1 MASRYRGAPMATQV
15 KTKTSDLGDSR
26 VRVEVEVE
34 PAAVDKALSQAAASL
49 GRDLKI
55 PGFRKGK
62 VPPQV
67 VLQRVGRE
75 AVLDEAVRSA
85 LPDGCEEAIGDAR
98 LHTVGD
104 PSVDLGDLPEKGS
117 PLEFSIEV
125 GVRPTAKLGDY
136 QGLEVGRREP
146 EVGKDEVDAEI
157 EQLRET
163 SASLENVER
172 PAKKG
177 DFVVIDFVGK
187 VGGEPFEG
195 GEARGYLLE
204 LGSNRLVEGFEEQ
217 LEGASAGDDV
227 TVDVTFPEDYR
238 AEGLAG
244 SDASFEVSVKEVK
257 EKQLPDLDDDFA
269 AEAGGFDS
277 IDELRED
284 IARRMREQHERMI
297 DTEFREAVVDAA
309 VAEAQIEVPHDLVHA
324 KAHEMWHQTGR
335 RLAAQGLDPA
345 RYLQMVGKD
354 KEELVHEAEAEAEKA
369 LKREAVLAAVVE
381 AEGIEVPDV
390 ELLDSLRAATQ
401 GPGRGE
407 TSERKLHKAL
417 DRAKAEGRDEAL
429 REDIAMR
436 KAVDLM
442 VESAKPISVEQAK
455 AGDKLW
461 TPEKDERPPRG
472 KELGTPG
479 RARVRREGA
488 LDAGRLARRADQHGP
503 PHAAP
508 RPVRD
513 PVACARVGGD
523 EGASH

>member
-1 MASRYRGAPMATQV
+1 MATQV

-34 PAAVDKALSQAAASL
+34 PGAVERALGEAAASL

-75 AVLDEAVRSA
+75 AVLDEAVRNA
-85 LPDGCEEAIGDAR
+85 LPDWYEEAIGDAR

-125 GVRPTAKLGDY
+125 GVRPSATLGDY
-136 QGLEVGRREP
+136 KGLEVGRREP
-146 EVGKDEVDAEI
+146 EVNAEDVDGEI
-157 EQLRET
+157 EQLREK
-163 SASLENVER
+163 SAALENVDR

-177 DFVVIDFVGK
+177 DFVVIDFLGK
-187 VGGEPFEG
+187 VDGEPFEG

-217 LEGASAGDDV
+217 LEGATAGDEV
-227 TVDVTFPEDYR
+227 TVTVTFPEDYR
-238 AEGLAG
+238 AENLAG
-244 SDASFEVSVKEVK
+244 KEATFDVSLKEVK
-257 EKQLPDLDDDFA
+257 EKQLPELDDDFA
-269 AEAGGFDS
+269 TEAGGFDS
-277 IDELRED
+277 IDELRAD
-284 IARRMREQHERMI
+284 IEQRMREQHERMI

-309 VAEAQIEVPHDLVHA
+309 VAEAQIDVPHDLVHA

-345 RYLQMVGKD
+345 RYLQMVGKEE
-354 KEELVHEAEAEAEKA
+354 EELVHEAEPEAEKA

-381 AEGIEVPDV
+381 AEGIEVPDE
-390 ELLDSLRAATQ
+390 ELLESLRAATQ
-401 GPGRGE
+401 GPGRPE
-407 TSERKLHKAL
+407 TSERKLQKAL

-442 VESAKPISVEQAK
+442 VESAKAITVEQAQ
-455 AGDKLW
+455 ARDKLW
-461 TPEKDERPPRG
+461 TPGKDDEEAAG
-472 KELGTPG
+472 AKEIWTPG
-479 RARVRREGA
+479 G
-488 LDAGRLARRADQHGP
+488 
-503 PHAAP
+503 
-508 RPVRD
+508 
-513 PVACARVGGD
+513 
-523 EGASH
+523 